1 MQIDQYIRTILFF
14 TVNIKNP
21 LFWVSAKHVCFL
33 NVAFMAWLYLFSS
46 WLFRGFNTTFF
57 SRTCVHVCYYS
68 FMFHLFI
75 WNRFA
80 SRIEGGT
87 CWLCPKPLTYY
98 DTDWLWPPPS
108 FLCCWYVT
116 VFEKCIWFKQNWNMA
131 QRLWALYFVCLQDFP
146 NNRFQVEV
154 LDNMTVFLNWP

>member
-80 SRIEGGT
+80 SRIEMVLADFALNPWPT
-87 CWLCPKPLTYY
+87 MTLT
-98 DTDWLWPPPS
+98 DSDLHLLS
-108 FLCCWYVT
+108 YVT
-116 VFEKCIWFKQNWNMA
+116 DMLQYLKNVSDLNKTGTWHNAYGHYILYVFKTFQITGFK
-131 QRLWALYFVCLQDFP
+131 LKY
-146 NNRFQVEV
+146 
-154 LDNMTVFLNWP
+154 